1 MLNTV
6 VLQNIVCL
14 SISTKKKMAQGARLY
29 DWPKENERCVQKKT
43 VWIRCLVTLLVQKW
57 HTAPLKSHF
66 LPFEQDTYENISYLH
81 FRSFGWGYFSV
92 IYLNLSSRHFVET
105 LMHDTQRL
113 SHFLHS
119 AQISES
125 SCLSLIK
132 SKKYKHRNICIS
144 FYIWRQCFFC

>member
-1 MLNTV
+1 M

-14 SISTKKKMAQGARLY
+14 SISTKKKWLKGQDYTSDQRKMRGVFRKNSLKKSFGDIIGAEIAQ
-29 DWPKENERCVQKKT
+29 CT
-43 VWIRCLVTLLVQKW
+43 F
-57 HTAPLKSHF
+57 KSHF
-66 LPFEQDTYENISYLH
+66 LPFEQDTYENTSYLH

-125 SCLSLIK
+125 SWLSLIK
-132 SKKYKHRNICIS
+132 SNIKEA
-144 FYIWRQCFFC
+144 